1 MKINNIISA
10 IVVVSVII
18 FASCRGDD
26 EIVGSTNTEVTNPE
40 DETTEDGTTKI
51 IGFYLLNEGN
61 MGSNKAT
68 LDYFDYTSGVYSKNI
83 YAERNP
89 NVVQELGDVG
99 NDLGV
104 YGSKLYAVINCS
116 NLLEVMDVDSGI
128 HIDVISIP
136 NCRYI
141 TFNEGY
147 AYVSSYAGPIEI
159 DPNARL
165 GYVAK
170 IDTATLQIVDTC
182 NVGYQ
187 PEEMVIVNN
196 KMYVANSGG
205 YMVPNYDNTISV
217 VDLSTFEEIEKIEV
231 AINLHR
237 MEVDQYGNIW
247 VSSRGDYYETSSS
260 TYVVSSDTHEVIK
273 HFDFANSNMAIGG
286 DSIYICSSEYNYNTS
301 TTEIYYAIIDV
312 QTMEVVTYNCI
323 TDGTDSDITYAYG
336 IEVNPITKEL
346 FITDAKNY
354 VTPGKLYCYDT
365 DGVLKW
371 SVTTGDIPSR
381 IAFVY
386 GE

>member
-1 MKINNIISA
+1 
-10 IVVVSVII
+10 
-18 FASCRGDD
+18 
-26 EIVGSTNTEVTNPE
+26 
-40 DETTEDGTTKI
+40 
-51 IGFYLLNEGN
+51 

-68 LDYFDYTSGVYSKNI
+68 LDYFDYETGVYSKNI

-165 GYVAK
+165 GYIAK

-196 KMYVANSGG
+196 KLYVANSGG

-217 VDLSTFEEIEKIEV
+217 VDLSTFKEIEKIEV

-273 HFDFANSNMAIGG
+273 QFDFANSNMAIGG
-286 DSIYICSSEYNYNTS
+286 DSIYICSSEYNYTTS
-301 TTEIYYAIIDV
+301 TTDIYYAIIDV
-312 QTMEVVTYNCI
+312 QTMEVVTNNCI
-323 TDGTDSDITYAYG
+323 TDGTDSDITYPYG
-336 IEVNPITKEL
+336 IEVNPLTKEL
-346 FITDAKNY
+346 FITDAKNF
-354 VTPGKLYCYDT
+354 VTPGKLYCYGT

>member
-1 MKINNIISA
+1 MKFNNIITA
-10 IVVVSVII
+10 IVLVSVII

-26 EIVGSTNTEVTNPE
+26 EIVSSTNTPVVTP
-40 DETTEDGTTKI
+40 DTVPTEI

-68 LDYFDYTSGVYSKNI
+68 LDYFDYETGVYSKNI

-165 GYVAK
+165 GYIAK

-196 KMYVANSGG
+196 KLYVANSGG

-217 VDLSTFEEIEKIEV
+217 VDLSTFKEIEKIEV

-273 HFDFANSNMAIGG
+273 QFDFANSNMAIGG
-286 DSIYICSSEYNYNTS
+286 DSIYICSSEYNYTTS
-301 TTEIYYAIIDV
+301 TTDIYYAIIDV
-312 QTMEVVTYNCI
+312 QTMEVVTNNCI
-323 TDGTDSDITYAYG
+323 TDGTDSDITYPYG

-354 VTPGKLYCYDT
+354 VTPGKLYCYGT